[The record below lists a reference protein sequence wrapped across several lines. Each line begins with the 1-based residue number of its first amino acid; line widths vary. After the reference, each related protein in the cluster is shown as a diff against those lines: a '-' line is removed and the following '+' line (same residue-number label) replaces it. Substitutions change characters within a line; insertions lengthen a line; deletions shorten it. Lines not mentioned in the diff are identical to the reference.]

1 MVSFVVS
8 ILFCTFVENFAFN
21 NMFCYPCFVTVL
33 LGALLW
39 MGNPNH
45 KNAGQET
52 ALSRLDQLLKEE
64 KSITRKKEA
73 RMDSLRTRL
82 GQVSTD
88 RDRYSILKQLYIENA
103 RYNLDS
109 ALYYA
114 HKKEELAQKMG
125 DQSLINDALN
135 DRADRYIISGMY
147 RYAEEALDSIVIDNN
162 TSPQALVAYHRS
174 LISLHHGLKLTNK
187 DPLFNERLDKKEHY
201 YRNLIFDAADSTVLY
216 FYTYTHENLID
227 QGRPEEARKVL
238 EYYLGTNPTSSDE
251 LSILNYCIAKTYKEQ
266 GDMDKALTYYAISA
280 WYDLIEGVR
289 SSRSLIKTAQMTM
302 ENGQTDRAFSY
313 ITRAYDDATQADARI
328 CLEEISGFMP
338 EVIASYEK
346 LSTQRF
352 KDVLLILLL
361 VVLLLAASVISLVI
375 VRRFQIKIVRL
386 NRKVKSTNQKLS
398 RSVQLMESTLGQYVT
413 MFTSHINSLEEYR
426 SSIRV
431 VAKSKDIEEITRAL
445 RSDDYIDAKRETL
458 LKEFDRAF
466 LAAFPDFVDKLNS
479 LLKEDQRVG
488 QNLPEG
494 KLSNEL
500 RIFALIRLGVTESA
514 DISRFLKKSPSTI
527 YNYRVKLRNASIYS
541 NEEFEKRLMAIGKPH
556 E

>member
-1 MVSFVVS
+1 MASFAIF
-8 ILFCTFVENFAFN
+8 ILFCNFVKNYFN
-21 NMFCYPCFVTVL
+21 NTMFYPCFVTVL

-45 KNAGQET
+45 KSAEQEA
-52 ALSRLDQLLKEE
+52 ALSKLDQLLKEE
-64 KSITRKKEA
+64 KSIIRQKEA

-82 GQVSTD
+82 GQAATD
-88 RDRYSILKQLYIENA
+88 RERYSVLKQLYIENA
-103 RYNLDS
+103 RYDLDS

-114 HKKEELAQKMG
+114 HKKEALAKKTGNQA
-125 DQSLINDALN
+125 LINDALN

-147 RYAEEALDSIVIDNN
+147 RYAEQILDSIVIDKN

-201 YRNLIFDAADSTVLY
+201 YRNLIFNAADSTVLY

-238 EYYLGTNPTSSDE
+238 EQYLATNPTSHDE
-251 LSILNYCIAKTYKEQ
+251 LSILNYCLAKTYREQ
-266 GDMDKALTYYAISA
+266 GDLDKALTHYAISA
-280 WYDLIEGVR
+280 WYDLVEGVR
-289 SSRSLIKTAQMTM
+289 SSRSLIKTAQMAM

-313 ITRAYDDATQADARI
+313 ITRAYDDATQADARV

-338 EVIASYEK
+338 GVIASYEK
-346 LSTQRF
+346 LSSQRY

-386 NRKVKSTNQKLS
+386 NRKVNSVNQKLS

-458 LKEFDRAF
+458 LSEFDRAF
-466 LAAFPDFVDKLNS
+466 LAAFPDFVEKLNA

-494 KLSNEL
+494 KLTNEL
-500 RIFALIRLGVTESA
+500 RIFALIRLGVNESA

-556 E
+556 Q